1 MRATLCKLP
10 RSSSTSSWRSGGL
23 VSLPLVG
30 RNPCACDLRAVSD
43 IIRLL
48 PDHVANQIAA
58 GEVVQRPASVVKELL
73 ENSVD
78 AGATQV
84 TLVVK
89 DAGRTLV
96 QVTDDGKGMSP
107 TDARLSFER
116 HATSKIRQADDLSA
130 ILTKGF
136 RGEALASIAAIA
148 QVELRTRQ
156 PEQELGTRVLIEGSR
171 VKVQEPIAGPVGTTI
186 AVRSLFYNTPARRQ
200 FLKSDGVELKHVL
213 DEFHRVAL
221 AHPEIGFR
229 LVSNEHE
236 EFNLMPGNPGPGT
249 GTGLRQR
256 IVGLFGRK
264 YDERLVPVE
273 ESTEIV
279 RVTGFVGKPE
289 FAKRSRGEQYFF
301 VNRRF
306 IRSNY
311 LEHAL
316 RKAYDELV
324 ARENFPSWFLFI
336 DLDPAQIDINIHP
349 TKTEIKFRDDR
360 VVYAIVHAAVRRA
373 LGRFNIVPSLDFEPE
388 PALIAASN
396 AGRYAGVPTWRPQDL
411 GAFTA
416 PPRPSPEG
424 WQKLFDMGMASPV
437 EEVEV
442 PEPVRQPTILPS
454 RAFDEQ
460 VGERSL
466 FQLHGTYIV
475 AQTRSGVLVV
485 DQQRAHER
493 ILYERNLK
501 LLEQGA
507 GTSQAELFPRHVELN
522 AVDHALVVGIL
533 PELRSMGFDLE
544 LFGGRTV
551 QVNGMPAEV
560 MDDDPARLLEQLLE
574 QVKAYGSALRN
585 ERHHVL
591 ARSMAR
597 SMAIRPGRALAET
610 EMRDLIDRLFACEVP
625 MRTPGG
631 KPVIVT
637 YTLDELNERFER

>member
-1 MRATLCKLP
+1 M
-10 RSSSTSSWRSGGL
+10 
-23 VSLPLVG
+23 
-30 RNPCACDLRAVSD
+30 SD

-78 AGATQV
+78 AGAARI

-89 DAGRTLV
+89 DAGRALI
-96 QVTDDGKGMSP
+96 QVTDDGRGMSP
-107 TDARLSFER
+107 ADARLSFER

-130 ILTKGF
+130 IVTKGF

-148 QVELRTRQ
+148 QVELRTR
-156 PEQELGTRVLIEGSR
+156 EHDQELGTRVLIEGSR
-171 VKVQEPIAGPVGTTI
+171 VKVQEPVAGPAGSTI
-186 AVRSLFYNTPARRQ
+186 AVRSLFFNTPARRQ
-200 FLKSDGVELKHVL
+200 FLKSDAVELKHVL

-221 AHPEIGFR
+221 AHPEIAFR
-229 LVSNEHE
+229 LVSNDQE
-236 EFNLMPGNPGPGT
+236 EFNLLPGNE
-249 GTGLRQR
+249 RQR
-256 IVGLFGRK
+256 IVGLFGCK

-273 ESTEIV
+273 ESTEIIAV
-279 RVTGFVGKPE
+279 SGFVGKPE

-306 IRSNY
+306 IRSSY
-311 LEHAL
+311 LEHAI
-316 RKAYDELV
+316 RKAYNELV

-388 PALIAASN
+388 PVMIAALSGGDR
-396 AGRYAGVPTWRPQDL
+396 AVPQWRPSDL

-424 WQKLFDMGMASPV
+424 WQKLFDMGMATPV
-437 EEVEV
+437 DEELPTV
-442 PEPVRQPTILPS
+442 QPTVMPS
-454 RAFDEQ
+454 RNLEEHE
-460 VGERSL
+460 GERPL
-466 FQLHGTYIV
+466 FQMHRTYIV
-475 AQTRSGVLVV
+475 SQLRSGVLVI

-507 GTSQAELFPRHVELN
+507 GPSQAELFPRHVELN
-522 AVDHALVVGIL
+522 ATDHALIAGML
-533 PELRSMGFDLE
+533 GELRCMGLDLE

-560 MDDDPARLLEQLLE
+560 ADEDPARLIEQLLE
-574 QVKAYGSALRN
+574 QVKSDGSALRN
-585 ERHHVL
+585 QRHQAL
-591 ARSMAR
+591 ARGMAH
-597 SMAIRPGRALAET
+597 STAIRPGRTLGDA
-610 EMRDLIDRLFACEVP
+610 EMRDLVDRLFACEMP

-631 KPVIVT
+631 KPVLIT